1 MRLAG
6 RERLGFYPL
15 PIPEA
20 ERIRRFLQFPDQQ
33 CSALDPCIGD
43 GAAFAEITSERKV
56 LRYGIELDAG
66 RAEQARAKGSDV
78 IHGNCFD
85 VQSPVESFSLI
96 YLNPPYDFE
105 IGEEKSQ
112 RMEKLFLEHVY
123 RWLKFGG
130 ILVLVVPAKR
140 IADCTILLS
149 IHFRDV
155 RVYRLTEPE
164 SVRYEQVVLL
174 GVRRTRQERDRLR
187 DSEIIQAQ
195 LWLASLERELQGL
208 PLLTPEPDHLY
219 VVPPGGPVRL
229 VHRGLPL
236 DQIEDL
242 LPKSSAYRQAS
253 SVIYAQQAD
262 VSGRPLTPLHGG
274 HVGLLCTAGMLN
286 GIFGE
291 GEARHIAHWQSIKA
305 LVMVDEEANN
315 GNYDELTAL
324 TGIPFLVCNGSCPG
338 AYGDHLIVSDGKEWH
353 YSEALHESNY
363 PAVRVEFGG
372 VTRDSEVNDARKYW
386 MVYSAAVAAISA
398 ESF

>member
-15 PIPEA
+15 PTSEA
-20 ERIRRFLQFPDQQ
+20 ERIRRCLRFPDQQ

-43 GAAFAEITSERKV
+43 GAAFAVITSDKKV
-56 LRYGIELDAG
+56 LRQGVELDAG
-66 RAEQARAKGSDV
+66 RTEQARSKGSDV

-112 RMEKLFLEHVY
+112 RMEKLFLEHAH
-123 RWLKFGG
+123 RWLKLGG

-140 IADCTILLS
+140 IADCAVLLS
-149 IHFRDV
+149 IHYRDI

-164 SVRYEQVVLL
+164 CVRYQQVVLI
-174 GVRRTRQERDRLR
+174 GIRRTRQERDRLR

-208 PLLTPEPDHLY
+208 QPLPSEPDQQY
-219 VVPPGGPVRL
+219 VVPLGGPVRL
-229 VHRGLPL
+229 IHRGLPL

-253 SVIYAQQAD
+253 AVIYAQQAD
-262 VSGRPLTPLHGG
+262 VTGRPLTPLH
-274 HVGLLCTAGMLN
+274 
-286 GIFGE
+286 
-291 GEARHIAHWQSIKA
+291 
-305 LVMVDEEANN
+305 
-315 GNYDELTAL
+315 
-324 TGIPFLVCNGSCPG
+324 
-338 AYGDHLIVSDGKEWH
+338 
-353 YSEALHESNY
+353 
-363 PAVRVEFGG
+363 
-372 VTRDSEVNDARKYW
+372 
-386 MVYSAAVAAISA
+386 
-398 ESF
+398 

>member
-56 LRYGIELDAG
+56 LRYGVELDAG
-66 RAEQARAKGSDV
+66 RAEQARGKGSDV

-112 RMEKLFLEHVY
+112 RMEKRFLEHVY
-123 RWLKFGG
+123 RWLKLGG
-130 ILVLVVPAKR
+130 ILVFVVPAKR
-140 IADCTILLS
+140 IADCTVLLS
-149 IHFRDV
+149 IHFRDI

-164 SVRYEQVVLL
+164 SVRYEQVVVL
-174 GVRRTRQERDRLR
+174 GIRRTRQERDRLR
-187 DSEIIQAQ
+187 DSEIIRAQ
-195 LWLASLERELQGL
+195 LWLASLERELRGL
-208 PLLTPEPDHLY
+208 PPLPPEADQLY
-219 VVPPGGPVRL
+219 VAPPGAPVRL

-253 SVIYAQQAD
+253 AVIFAQQAD
-262 VSGRPLTPLHGG
+262 VTGRPLTPLHGG

-286 GIFGE
+286 GVFGN
-291 GEARHIAHWQSIKA
+291 GETRHIAHWQSIK
-305 LVMVDEEANN
+305 LVDKSEEEEDGKTVIREKERFSN
-315 GNYDELTAL
+315 ELTL
-324 TGIPFLVCNGSCPG
+324 VFSTGEIASL
-338 AYGDHLIVSDGKEWH
+338 
-353 YSEALHESNY
+353 
-363 PAVRVEFGG
+363 R
-372 VTRDSEVNDARKYW
+372 
-386 MVYSAAVAAISA
+386 
-398 ESF
+398 